1 MRNNISVESQ
11 TEDEEDEVQ
20 HIDDGAGVEAVESM
34 DESVT
39 EPPDELVAEEMQQNE
54 IFAAMQKNPTT
65 SGSSSTTSS
74 GGIAAKIHLQDA
86 IKKGRLTPMAK
97 QRHEMHK
104 TMLSLIE

>member
-1 MRNNISVESQ
+1 
-11 TEDEEDEVQ
+11 
-20 HIDDGAGVEAVESM
+20 M

-39 EPPDELVAEEMQQNE
+39 KPPNELVAEEMQQNE
-54 IFAAMQKNPTT
+54 IFAAMQKNPTS

-74 GGIAAKIHLQDA
+74 GGMSAKIHMQDA
-86 IKKGRLTPMAK
+86 IKKGRLTPIVT